1 MKKQQLNSKQTEAG
15 QTTPVS
21 EFNSMEMTLS
31 MPNTESLGKLENAD
45 LGMSRT
51 IRYKTQEEW
60 QEIKG
65 VAIRCFFMGLK
76 EIPNED
82 GDMVICAGFMSKD
95 EVFLAG
101 QMVLIDAVR
110 SLPKNTPL
118 EIMYEGKKKN
128 TSSDGSTNIFSVRLL
143 NLK

>member
-1 MKKQQLNSKQTEAG
+1 MRNQKSNAG
-15 QTTPVS
+15 TAQNTPVS

-31 MPNTESLGKLENAD
+31 MPNTDSLGKLENAE

-51 IRYKTQEEW
+51 IKYKTQEEW

-65 VAIRCFFMGLK
+65 VPIRCFFMGLK